1 MKSLLDR
8 VEKYGSPLRSES
20 DTAMTNGERST
31 RRHSLVA
38 GASAT
43 SPATAHERLT
53 CEIRALET
61 VAELIES
68 YRLRHDVY
76 RSLGY
81 LHRFNKSKLEIDEYD
96 SLSIP
101 FGAFDPVSGALIGTL
116 RLITTEAQ
124 PEAEH
129 SIRNVLAEL
138 ADDELT
144 RQALGPWPH
153 PLPSIQSDE
162 INRQIDA
169 FNTENF
175 VVHELSRTIVRPGYR
190 GSGVSRALME
200 FGIAHAAR
208 SAPAVLVGGCLPEHL
223 PMYARYGYLKLSQT
237 GLDRFDSVGQLAN
250 TLVCRTDVL
259 PEPTR
264 AHVGELLRSM
274 ESGATEC
281 TLEIGHGSRALY
293 HFTAPRRARRRTME
307 W

>member
-124 PEAEH
+124 PDYECSLRRIVAD
-129 SIRNVLAEL
+129 L
-138 ADDELT
+138 ADEELT

-153 PLPSIQSDE
+153 PLPSILSEE
-162 INRQIDA
+162 IDRQVEA
-169 FNTENF
+169 FNTERF
-175 VVHELSRTIVRPGYR
+175 VVHELSRTIVRPGHR
-190 GSGVSRALME
+190 GMGVSRGLVELGLAYASRR
-200 FGIAHAAR
+200 G
-208 SAPAVLVGGCLPEHL
+208 PAVVIGGCLPTHL
-223 PMYARYGYLKLSQT
+223 PMYAKFGCQPLPHTDLE
-237 GLDRFDSVGQLAN
+237 LFESVGQIAH
-250 TLVCRTDVL
+250 TVICRTDVL
-259 PEPTR
+259 PQPTR
-264 AHVGELLRSM
+264 GHVDELLRSM
-274 ESGATEC
+274 ESGTTEC
-281 TLEIGHGSRALY
+281 TLEIGRDSHARYRIA
-293 HFTAPRRARRRTME
+293 TPRRARRHTRE
-307 W
+307 S